1 VAAGLVVRQA
11 LPERLR
17 QELLARADAISAP
30 PPAPAAVAPT
40 PVRSVVEVLQPDDDV
55 VWAPQPPTRRS
66 RSSSWL
72 PWAVALAA
80 TIAAVVVSLP
90 RWRRAPAER
99 VDAVTTSSPAL
110 AREELIAMAGTVV
123 LPFAATEDAAA
134 RGASGDV
141 VWHSG
146 VQRGFMRISGL
157 RRNDASREQYQ
168 LWVFDGTRDDRYPV
182 DGGVFDIDE
191 SGDAIIP
198 IRVPIPVRTATLF
211 AVTVEKPGGVVVS
224 SRERIVLAAK

>member
-1 VAAGLVVRQA
+1 
-11 LPERLR
+11 
-17 QELLARADAISAP
+17 
-30 PPAPAAVAPT
+30 
-40 PVRSVVEVLQPDDDV
+40 
-55 VWAPQPPTRRS
+55 
-66 RSSSWL
+66 
-72 PWAVALAA
+72 
-80 TIAAVVVSLP
+80 
-90 RWRRAPAER
+90 
-99 VDAVTTSSPAL
+99 
-110 AREELIAMAGTVV
+110 MAGTVV